1 MKKITEFFFINGAC
15 NISTQIF
22 MLWDF
27 FFSTTEIINL
37 IIKYTNLHTLKNMVK
52 VQDQIHLNATS
63 KHEYSSLD
71 SLCLSGSIDPSM
83 KQAVTKVASN
93 KNVAI

>member
-1 MKKITEFFFINGAC
+1 
-15 NISTQIF
+15 
-22 MLWDF
+22 
-27 FFSTTEIINL
+27 
-37 IIKYTNLHTLKNMVK
+37 MVK

-63 KHEYSSLD
+63 KYEYSSLD
-71 SLCLSGSIDPSM
+71 SLCLSGSIDSSM